1 MLVGGMGVSIG
12 LAQDSDTAAQADTQE
27 SVEDS
32 DSDNDPYGLREK
44 PDVGKNIGVRSKTG
58 DFIPGDITFNDEE
71 NRFVEIG
78 RYFDGK
84 QPVMLSFN
92 YSNCP
97 KLCSVQLENMTSTLL
112 QIGFKVGEDFQVVS
126 VSIHP
131 NEQTSRARKTKEKY
145 TDQYNQPGTEDGW
158 HFLTGKKANIK
169 RLTDTCGF
177 EFKYVPSQKLF
188 SHPPVF
194 ILVSPEGKIVRYI
207 HGLDYD
213 PDTIEKALIES
224 AAGKI
229 GSPINMLAYGM
240 GCFLYDPATGKYAF
254 QAMSIMRIGALI
266 TVIAL
271 IVGLVPYWFLRRGNQ
286 DAKQDTTLNFENSS
300 SPQQPEKPATGA
312 V

>member
-1 MLVGGMGVSIG
+1 M
-12 LAQDSDTAAQADTQE
+12 
-27 SVEDS
+27 
-32 DSDNDPYGLREK
+32 
-44 PDVGKNIGVRSKTG
+44 
-58 DFIPGDITFNDEE
+58 
-71 NRFVEIG
+71 
-78 RYFDGK
+78 
-84 QPVMLSFN
+84 
-92 YSNCP
+92 
-97 KLCSVQLENMTSTLL
+97 
-112 QIGFKVGEDFQVVS
+112 
-126 VSIHP
+126 H
-131 NEQTSRARKTKEKY
+131 
-145 TDQYNQPGTEDGW
+145 
-158 HFLTGKKANIK
+158 K
-169 RLTDTCGF
+169 R
-177 EFKYVPSQKLF
+177 Q
-188 SHPPVF
+188 
-194 ILVSPEGKIVRYI
+194 
-207 HGLDYD
+207 D